1 MSNQGCY
8 NMFLAVALIIGL
20 CHPDHDVSA
29 QLHPVRS
36 VLRRR
41 QPSLWGAATVKKSSC
56 SSRPCLSRSGADHV
70 PHPGLIALF

>member
-20 CHPDHDVSA
+20 CHPDHDVSL
-29 QLHPVRS
+29 QLHPVQS

-41 QPSLWGAATVKKSSC
+41 QPSLWGAATVKK
-56 SSRPCLSRSGADHV
+56 V
-70 PHPGLIALF
+70 ILFFQTVLKPFWR